1 MVVSLRALLFDVD
14 GTVADTERYGHRP
27 AYNSAFRKLGLTW
40 RWGPRLYRKLLAL
53 PGGKER
59 LRYFVDQ
66 HHPDL
71 AHHTAAY
78 ANDPD
83 LWVAQVHD
91 LKSRYFQRYLRKG
104 RIPLRPGVARLIRE
118 ADAAGL
124 HVALVSNASRASLR
138 PVLRYGLGRELATR
152 IDLVV
157 SGEDVTR
164 KKPAPDSYLLALSR
178 LGLAANECVALE
190 DSSMGLR
197 AAVAAGVP
205 TIVTTNA
212 NTEGEDFSS
221 ACVVLDGCGEP
232 DQPVTHARGPALG
245 PYLTLEQL
253 RAVQRFAHV
262 PTC

>member
-1 MVVSLRALLFDVD
+1 MNLRALLFDVD

-27 AYNSAFRKLGLTW
+27 AYNSAFRKLGLDW
-40 RWGPRLYRKLLAL
+40 SWGPRLYRKLLSQ

-59 LRYFVDQ
+59 LRHYVDHYQ
-66 HHPDL
+66 PDL
-71 AHHTAAY
+71 AHHATAY
-78 ANDPD
+78 ANDPA
-83 LWVAQVHD
+83 LWVAGVHE

-138 PVLRYGLGRELATR
+138 PVLRYGLGKELAGR

-178 LGLAANECVALE
+178 LGLSADECVALE
-190 DSSMGLR
+190 DSAMGLR

-205 TIVTTNA
+205 TIITTNA

-221 ACVVLDGCGEP
+221 ASVVLDCCGEP
-232 DQPVTHARGPALG
+232 DQPAHRAGGHAVG
-245 PYLTLEQL
+245 PYLTLERL
-253 RAVQRFAHV
+253 RAVQRLAGSAHS
-262 PTC
+262 